1 MNLQQSAKDR
11 AEQLTA
17 DRLSVEK
24 FAVGQ
29 SVPRK
34 EDPMLLRGQGHY
46 TDDVSLPGQAYAVM
60 VRSQNAHGVIRSID
74 TEAARK
80 MPGVLGVYTAADL
93 KGYGPLKCVVPFN
106 NRDGSPMK
114 KPLREALA
122 IGKVRYVGDPVAF
135 VVAETVHAAKDAAE
149 AVVVD
154 IESLPAVTAAED
166 AAQPGAPQLY
176 DDVPGNV
183 ALDYHY
189 GDAEAVKAAFAKAA
203 HVTKLQ
209 LVNSRLVVAAME
221 PRAALA
227 AYDGQRFTL
236 YVGSQGV
243 FGMRA
248 NIAEA
253 LGVDAEGRARADR
266 PGRRLVRHEGRGVS
280 RIHLHAARRARAR
293 PPGEVDRRALRQL
306 CLRQPRPQSRRHRR
320 TRARCRRQIP
330 RRAPD
335 ELRQCRRVPLA
346 GGADA
351 GHAQCGEERAGH
363 VPHAADRS
371 LDQGACSPTPRT
383 SPPIAA
389 PAGPR
394 ATITW
399 SAWSMPPRPRWASI
413 AWRCASATRSRRANC
428 RARSRRAAPTTA
440 AISRR

>member
-1 MNLQQSAKDR
+1 MACGSLTTPLCHRCINALEDLEAMNLQSAAKDR
-11 AEQLTA
+11 ADELMA
-17 DRLSVEK
+17 DRLAVEK

-29 SVPRK
+29 SAPRK

-46 TDDVSLPGQAYAVM
+46 TDDVALPGQAYAVM
-60 VRSQNAHGVIRSID
+60 VRSQNAPGVIRSND
-74 TEAARK
+74 PGAART

-122 IGKVRYVGDPVAF
+122 VGKVRYVGDPVAF

-149 AVVVD
+149 AVNVD
-154 IESLPAVTAAED
+154 IEPLPSVTEAEA

-176 DDVPGNV
+176 DYVPGNV

-189 GDAEAVKAAFAKAA
+189 GDAEAVNAAFAKAA

-253 LGVDAEGRARADR
+253 LGVTPKD
-266 PGRRLVRHEGRGVS
+266 VRVLTGQVGGSLGVK
-280 RIHLHAARRARAR
+280 AAVFL
-293 PPGEVDRRALRQL
+293 EY
-306 CLRQPRPQSRRHRR
+306 
-320 TRARCRRQIP
+320 I
-330 RRAPD
+330 
-335 ELRQCRRVPLA
+335 
-346 GGADA
+346 
-351 GHAQCGEERAGH
+351 
-363 VPHAADRS
+363 
-371 LDQGACSPTPRT
+371 
-383 SPPIAA
+383 
-389 PAGPR
+389 
-394 ATITW
+394 
-399 SAWSMPPRPRWASI
+399 
-413 AWRCASATRSRRANC
+413 
-428 RARSRRAAPTTA
+428 
-440 AISRR
+440 